1 MIGAEAFLAE
11 HGVAIPASE
20 PDIARHAQPARRTDG
35 RVMNDGRVL
44 AGNRVVVDDGHVVPD
59 GCVVGDDCVMD
70 DSHVMADGSA
80 LVERHISTEHH
91 ASTERPALAGCRAL
105 VNLRALAGR
114 RTDADSGMRGYE
126 ARPFSASVEDGS
138 DDMDLDA
145 CREAALRLLDAA
157 PRASGA
163 LRTRLLDKGYAEEIV
178 DEVIERLTRVQLLD
192 DEAYA
197 QSAVRY
203 CAGRMMGRRGASME
217 LVRKGVSRSL
227 AERVCAEA
235 ESNGVFE
242 ESAWELGRSVA
253 RKTRGLEPQTRKRR
267 FWSAGGR
274 KGHNPETLRTVAAEL
289 FS

>member
-11 HGVAIPASE
+11 HGVAIPADG
-20 PDIARHAQPARRTDG
+20 PDSARHARADRRSADDNVLSDRPVSVGRSVSTGRRGFAEPLTCVDSDKRGRAAR
-35 RVMNDGRVL
+35 
-44 AGNRVVVDDGHVVPD
+44 PS
-59 GCVVGDDCVMD
+59 VGDG
-70 DSHVMADGSA
+70 ADG
-80 LVERHISTEHH
+80 
-91 ASTERPALAGCRAL
+91 P
-105 VNLRALAGR
+105 
-114 RTDADSGMRGYE
+114 
-126 ARPFSASVEDGS
+126 
-138 DDMDLDA
+138 DLDA

-163 LRTRLLDKGYAEEIV
+163 LRTRLLDKGYADGIV

-197 QSAVRY
+197 RSAVRY
-203 CAGRMMGRRGASME
+203 CAGRMMGRRGTVME
-217 LVRKGVSRSL
+217 LVRKGVSRSM

-267 FWSAGGR
+267 FWGAGGR
-274 KGHNPETLRTVAAEL
+274 KGHNPETLRAVAAEL
-289 FS
+289 FT